1 MNRLSPNSGARRLL
15 RDAALLLAMS
25 ALGIVFVAPLL
36 FMVISSLK
44 SDAAIFAN
52 LNSWSAYL
60 PSSDWS
66 LRNYSAVFEK
76 SELPA
81 FLLNSSLIAAP
92 IVVGGVLVNSML
104 AFSIARMRW
113 RGRQPVLA
121 LVVAMVIVP
130 FEVIAIPL
138 LSLVARL
145 PWPGIEHGQLVMHT
159 GWFNSLHVQVIPF
172 LANAFCVF
180 LFYQFFRD
188 IPPELDE
195 AAKMDGAGPWT
206 IYARII
212 MPNSGPV
219 IATAAIVLFIS
230 AWNQYLWP
238 IMVIQGQAFRP
249 VQPGIQQF
257 FGRTNSWGQ
266 IMAYASVI
274 TLPVLAVFLL
284 FQRQFVASVAGSGV
298 KG

>member
-1 MNRLSPNSGARRLL
+1 MMNRLLRNRL
-15 RDAALLLAMS
+15 RATALLVVMS
-25 ALGIVFVAPLL
+25 AIGIVFVAPLL
-36 FMVISSLK
+36 FMVVSSFK
-44 SDAAIFAN
+44 GDDAIFAN
-52 LNSWSAYL
+52 LDTWSAYL
-60 PSSDWS
+60 PSDAWS
-66 LRNYSAVFEK
+66 MANYRAVFEK
-76 SELPA
+76 SDLPS
-81 FLLNSSLIAAP
+81 FLFNSTLIAALV
-92 IVVGGVLVNSML
+92 VVGGIIVNSML

-113 RGRQPVLA
+113 RGRQVVLA

-145 PWPGIEHGQLVMHT
+145 PWPGFEHGQFVLHS

-206 IYARII
+206 LYARII

-238 IMVIQGQAFRP
+238 IMVIQGEAFRP
-249 VQPGIQQF
+249 VQPGIQQY

-266 IMAYASVI
+266 IMAYATVI
-274 TLPVLAVFLL
+274 TLPVLAVFLA
-284 FQRQFVASVAGSGV
+284 FQRQFVASVAGTGI

>member
-1 MNRLSPNSGARRLL
+1 MNSPLRHKL
-15 RDAALLLAMS
+15 RDAALFLAMS
-25 ALGIVFVAPLL
+25 AIGVVFVAPLM
-36 FMVISSLK
+36 FMFISSFK
-44 SDAAIFAN
+44 NDAAIFAN

-66 LRNYSAVFEK
+66 MRNYSAVFEK
-76 SELPA
+76 SDLPK
-81 FLLNSSLIAAP
+81 FLLNSTMIAAL
-92 IVVGGVLVNSML
+92 IVAGGILVNSML
-104 AFSIARMRW
+104 AFAIARMRW
-113 RGRQPVLA
+113 RGRQLALA

-145 PWPGIEHGQLVMHT
+145 PWPGFEHGQLVLHT

-188 IPPELDE
+188 IPHELDE

-238 IMVIQGQAFRP
+238 IMVIQGEALRP

-274 TLPVLAVFLL
+274 TLPVLAVFLV
-284 FQRQFVASVAGSGV
+284 FQRQFVASVAGTGV

>member
-1 MNRLSPNSGARRLL
+1 MQDAL
-15 RDAALLLAMS
+15 RKVLLLALMS
-25 ALGIVFVAPLL
+25 ALGVVFAMPLL
-36 FMVISSLK
+36 FMFVSSFK
-44 SDAAIFAN
+44 GDTAIFEN
-52 LNSWSAYL
+52 LTHWSSYVPDASWSL
-60 PSSDWS
+60 D
-66 LRNYSAVFEK
+66 NYKAIFEK
-76 SELPA
+76 SDLPG
-81 FLLNSSLIAAP
+81 FLLNSTIIAVCS
-92 IVVGGVLVNSML
+92 VVGGVVLNSML
-104 AFSIARMRW
+104 AFALARMRW
-113 RGRQPVLA
+113 GGRHIVLGV
-121 LVVAMVIVP
+121 VVALVIVP

-145 PWPGIEHGQLVMHT
+145 PWPALEGGMLVWQS

-172 LANAFCVF
+172 LANALCVF

-188 IPPELDE
+188 IPYELDE

-206 IYARII
+206 VYLRVI

-219 IATAAIVLFIS
+219 IATASIILFIA

-238 IMVIQGQAFRP
+238 IMVIQGEEFRP

-257 FGRTNSWGQ
+257 FGRTKSWGQ

-274 TLPVLAVFLL
+274 TLPVLAVFLA
-284 FQRQFVASVAGSGV
+284 FQRQFVASVAGTGI

>member
-1 MNRLSPNSGARRLL
+1 MKKTL
-15 RDAALLLAMS
+15 RELALLAAMI
-25 ALGIVFVAPLL
+25 AIGLVFAAPLL
-36 FMVISSLK
+36 FMLVSSFK

-52 LNSWSAYL
+52 VGSLASYL
-60 PSSDWS
+60 PSADWS
-66 LRNYSAVFEK
+66 MRNYQAVFEK
-76 SELPA
+76 SDLLS
-81 FLLNSSLIAAP
+81 FLLNSTLIAAL

-104 AFSIARMRW
+104 AFAIARMRW
-113 RGRQPVLA
+113 RGRQVVLA

-130 FEVIAIPL
+130 FEVLAIPL

-145 PWPGIEHGQLVMHT
+145 PWPGFEHGQLVMHA

-238 IMVIQGQAFRP
+238 IMVIQGEAFRP

-257 FGRTNSWGQ
+257 FGRTNSWGP

-274 TLPVLAVFLL
+274 TLPVLMVFLV
-284 FQRQFVASVAGSGV
+284 FQRQFVASVAGTGI

>member
-1 MNRLSPNSGARRLL
+1 MTSPARKRLHTG
-15 RDAALLLAMS
+15 ALLIGMS
-25 ALGIVFVAPLL
+25 AIGLVFIAPLL
-36 FMVISSLK
+36 FMLISSFK
-44 SDAAIFAN
+44 SDAEIFSH
-52 LNSWSAYL
+52 LNHWSAYL
-60 PSSDWS
+60 PSSSWS
-66 LRNYSAVFEK
+66 MRNYTAVFEK
-76 SELPA
+76 SDLPS
-81 FLLNSSLIAAP
+81 FLLNSALIATLV
-92 IVVGGVLVNSML
+92 VVGGVIINSML
-104 AFSIARMRW
+104 AYSIARMRW
-113 RGRQPVLA
+113 RGRQVVLA

-145 PWPGIEHGQLVMHT
+145 PWPAIEHGRLVLHS

-206 IYARII
+206 VYARII

-238 IMVIQGQAFRP
+238 IMVIQGEAFRP

-266 IMAYASVI
+266 IMAYATVI
-274 TLPVLAVFLL
+274 TLPVLAVFLA
-284 FQRQFVASVAGSGV
+284 FQRQFVASVAGTGI

>member
-1 MNRLSPNSGARRLL
+1 MNLKLSKTL
-15 RDAALLLAMS
+15 RAAALFVAMG
-25 ALGIVFVAPLL
+25 AIGIVFVAPLL
-36 FMVISSLK
+36 FMVVSSFK
-44 SDAAIFAN
+44 NDNAIFAN

-60 PSSDWS
+60 PSATWS
-66 LRNYSAVFEK
+66 MQNYKAVFEK
-76 SELPA
+76 SDLPS
-81 FLLNSSLIAAP
+81 FLLNSTLIAAL
-92 IVVGGVLVNSML
+92 IVVGGIIINSML

-113 RGRQPVLA
+113 RGRQMVLA

-138 LSLVARL
+138 LSLVAKL
-145 PWPGIEHGQLVMHT
+145 PWPAIEHGQLVMHT

-206 IYARII
+206 VYARII

-238 IMVIQGQAFRP
+238 IMVIQGEAFRP

-274 TLPVLAVFLL
+274 TLPVLAVFLA
-284 FQRQFVASVAGSGV
+284 FQRQFVASVAGTGI

>member
-1 MNRLSPNSGARRLL
+1 MNVKMSRTL
-15 RDAALLLAMS
+15 RDIALFIGMS
-25 ALGIVFVAPLL
+25 AIGIVFIAPLL
-36 FMVISSLK
+36 FMFVSSFK
-44 SDAAIFAN
+44 SDNAIFAD
-52 LNSWSAYL
+52 LNKLSAYL
-60 PSSDWS
+60 PSAEWS
-66 LRNYSAVFEK
+66 MRNYTSVFEK
-76 SELPA
+76 SDLPS
-81 FLLNSSLIAAP
+81 FLLNSTLIAALV
-92 IVVGGVLVNSML
+92 VVGGIIINSML

-113 RGRQPVLA
+113 RGRNLVLA

-138 LSLVARL
+138 LSLVAKL
-145 PWPGIEHGQLVMHT
+145 PWPAIEHGQLVMHT

-206 IYARII
+206 VYARII

-238 IMVIQGQAFRP
+238 IMVIQGEAFRP

-274 TLPVLAVFLL
+274 TLPVLAVFLA
-284 FQRQFVASVAGSGV
+284 FQRQFVASVAGTGI

>member
-1 MNRLSPNSGARRLL
+1 MNVKTSRTL
-15 RDAALLLAMS
+15 RDIALFIGMS
-25 ALGIVFVAPLL
+25 AIGIVFIAPLL
-36 FMVISSLK
+36 FMFVSSFK
-44 SDAAIFAN
+44 GDNAIFVD

-60 PSSDWS
+60 PSATWS
-66 LRNYSAVFEK
+66 MQNYKAVFEK
-76 SELPA
+76 SDLPS
-81 FLLNSSLIAAP
+81 FLLNSTLIAAL
-92 IVVGGVLVNSML
+92 IVVGGIIINSML

-113 RGRQPVLA
+113 RGRNLVLA

-138 LSLVARL
+138 LSLVAKL
-145 PWPGIEHGQLVMHT
+145 PWPAIEHGRLVMHT

-206 IYARII
+206 VYARII

-238 IMVIQGQAFRP
+238 IMVIQGEAFRP

-274 TLPVLAVFLL
+274 TLPVLAVFLA
-284 FQRQFVASVAGSGV
+284 FQRQFVASVAGTGI

>member
-1 MNRLSPNSGARRLL
+1 MNLKMRRTL
-15 RDAALLLAMS
+15 RDIALFIGMS
-25 ALGIVFVAPLL
+25 AIGIVFIAPLL
-36 FMVISSLK
+36 FMFVSSFK
-44 SDAAIFAN
+44 SDNAIFAD
-52 LNSWSAYL
+52 LSSWSAYL
-60 PSSDWS
+60 PSEAWS
-66 LRNYSAVFEK
+66 MQNYKAVFEK
-76 SELPA
+76 SDLPS
-81 FLLNSSLIAAP
+81 FLLNSTLIAAL
-92 IVVGGVLVNSML
+92 IVVGGIIINSML

-113 RGRQPVLA
+113 RGRNLVLA

-138 LSLVARL
+138 LSLVAKL
-145 PWPGIEHGQLVMHT
+145 PWPAIEHGQLVMHT

-206 IYARII
+206 VYARII

-238 IMVIQGQAFRP
+238 IMVIQGEAFRP

-274 TLPVLAVFLL
+274 TLPVLAVFLA
-284 FQRQFVASVAGSGV
+284 FQRQFVASVAGTGI

>member
-1 MNRLSPNSGARRLL
+1 MNLHLGKVVRAAGLL
-15 RDAALLLAMS
+15 VAMS
-25 ALGIVFVAPLL
+25 AIGVVFIAPLL
-36 FMVISSLK
+36 FMLLSSFK
-44 SDAAIFAN
+44 DDAAIFAN
-52 LNSWSAYL
+52 LNSWSAYIPNAAWSLHNYAAVFQKSDL
-60 PSSDWS
+60 PS
-66 LRNYSAVFEK
+66 
-76 SELPA
+76 
-81 FLLNSSLIAAP
+81 FLLNSTLIAALV
-92 IVVGGVLVNSML
+92 VVGGVLVNSML
-104 AFSIARMRW
+104 AYAIARLRW
-113 RGRQPVLA
+113 RGRQVVLA

-138 LSLVARL
+138 LSLVSRL
-145 PWPGIEHGQLVMHT
+145 PWPAFEHGQLTLHS

-206 IYARII
+206 VYARII

-238 IMVIQGQAFRP
+238 IMVIQGEAFRP

-266 IMAYASVI
+266 IMAYATVI
-274 TLPVLAVFLL
+274 TLPVLAVFLA
-284 FQRQFVASVAGSGV
+284 FQRQFVASVAGTGI

>member
-1 MNRLSPNSGARRLL
+1 MKLRKTVHDMVLISG
-15 RDAALLLAMS
+15 MS
-25 ALGIVFVAPLL
+25 AIGIVFVAPLL
-36 FMVISSLK
+36 FMFVSSFK
-44 SDAAIFAN
+44 HDNAVFAD

-60 PSSDWS
+60 PSAAWS
-66 LRNYSAVFEK
+66 LQNYKAVFEK
-76 SELPA
+76 SDLPS
-81 FLLNSSLIAAP
+81 FLLNSTVIAALV
-92 IVVGGVLVNSML
+92 VVGGIIINSML

-113 RGRQPVLA
+113 RGRRMVLA

-145 PWPGIEHGQLVMHT
+145 PWPAIEHGQLVMHS

-206 IYARII
+206 VYAKII

-238 IMVIQGQAFRP
+238 IMVIQGEAFRP

-274 TLPVLAVFLL
+274 TLPVLAVFLA
-284 FQRQFVASVAGSGV
+284 FQRQFVASVAGTGI

>member
-1 MNRLSPNSGARRLL
+1 MTTIWHRRL
-15 RDAALLLAMS
+15 RAAGLFATMS
-25 ALGIVFVAPLL
+25 ALGIVFIAPLL
-36 FMVISSLK
+36 FMFISSFK

-52 LNSWSAYL
+52 LDSWSAYL
-60 PSSDWS
+60 PSRDWS
-66 LRNYSAVFEK
+66 LRNYTAVFAK
-76 SELPA
+76 SDLPS
-81 FLLNSSLIAAP
+81 FLLNSTLIASL

-104 AFSIARMRW
+104 AFAIARMRW
-113 RGRQPVLA
+113 RGRSVVLA
-121 LVVAMVIVP
+121 LVIAMVIVP

-138 LSLVARL
+138 LSLVAQL
-145 PWPGIEHGQLVMHT
+145 PWPAFDHGRLVLHM

-195 AAKMDGAGPWT
+195 AARMDGAGPWT
-206 IYARII
+206 LYARII
-212 MPNSGPV
+212 MPNSKPV

-238 IMVIQGQAFRP
+238 IMVIQGEAFRP

-266 IMAYASVI
+266 IMAYASVF
-274 TLPVLAVFLL
+274 TLPVLAVFLA
-284 FQRQFVASVAGSGV
+284 FQRQFVASVAGTGV

>member
-1 MNRLSPNSGARRLL
+1 MNQALSDAL
-15 RDAALLLAMS
+15 RKALLLALMG
-25 ALGIVFVAPLL
+25 ALGVVFATPLV
-36 FMVISSLK
+36 FMFVSSFK
-44 SDAAIFAN
+44 GDTAIFAN
-52 LNSWSAYL
+52 LTQLSSYLPDASWSLDNYRAIFRNSDL
-60 PSSDWS
+60 PG
-66 LRNYSAVFEK
+66 
-76 SELPA
+76 
-81 FLLNSSLIAAP
+81 FLLNSTIIAACS
-92 IVVGGVLVNSML
+92 VVGGVLLNSML
-104 AFSIARMRW
+104 AFALARMRW
-113 RGRQPVLA
+113 GGKDLVLGV
-121 LVVAMVIVP
+121 VVALVIVP

-145 PWPGIEHGQLVMHT
+145 PWPGIEDGMLAWHS
-159 GWFNSLHVQVIPF
+159 GWFNSLHVQIIPF
-172 LANAFCVF
+172 LANALCVF

-188 IPPELDE
+188 IPYELDE

-206 IYARII
+206 VYLRII

-219 IATAAIVLFIS
+219 IATASIVLFIA

-238 IMVIQGQAFRP
+238 IMVIQGEAYRP

-274 TLPVLAVFLL
+274 TLPVLAVFLA
-284 FQRQFVASVAGSGV
+284 FQRQFVASVAGTGI

>member
-1 MNRLSPNSGARRLL
+1 MTPTMRKRLYNGVLL
-15 RDAALLLAMS
+15 IGMS
-25 ALGIVFVAPLL
+25 AIGMVFIAPLL
-36 FMVISSLK
+36 FMVISSFK
-44 SDAAIFAN
+44 NDAEIFSN
-52 LNSWSAYL
+52 LHHWSAYL
-60 PSSDWS
+60 PSDSWS
-66 LRNYSAVFEK
+66 MRNYSDVFEK
-76 SELPA
+76 SRLPS
-81 FLLNSSLIAAP
+81 FLLTSALIAALV
-92 IVVGGVLVNSML
+92 VVGGVIVNSML
-104 AFSIARMRW
+104 AYSIARMRW
-113 RGRQPVLA
+113 RGRRVVLA

-145 PWPGIEHGQLVMHT
+145 PWPAIEQGQLVLHS

-206 IYARII
+206 VYARII
-212 MPNSGPV
+212 MPNSAPV

-238 IMVIQGQAFRP
+238 IMVIQGEAFRP

-266 IMAYASVI
+266 IMAYATVI
-274 TLPVLAVFLL
+274 TLPVLAVFLA
-284 FQRQFVASVAGSGV
+284 FQRQFVASVAGTGI

>member
-1 MNRLSPNSGARRLL
+1 MNVKLSKTL
-15 RDAALLLAMS
+15 RDIALFFGMGAI
-25 ALGIVFVAPLL
+25 GIVFIAPLL
-36 FMVISSLK
+36 FMFVSSFK
-44 SDAAIFAN
+44 NDNAIFAD

-60 PSSDWS
+60 PSEAWS
-66 LRNYSAVFEK
+66 MQNYKAVFEK
-76 SELPA
+76 SDLPS
-81 FLLNSSLIAAP
+81 FLLNSTLIAALV
-92 IVVGGVLVNSML
+92 VVGGIVINSML

-113 RGRQPVLA
+113 RGRQMVLA

-145 PWPGIEHGQLVMHT
+145 PWPAIEHGQLVMHT

-206 IYARII
+206 VYARII

-238 IMVIQGQAFRP
+238 IMVIQGEAFRP

-274 TLPVLAVFLL
+274 TLPVLVVFLA
-284 FQRQFVASVAGSGV
+284 FQRQFVASVAGTGI

>member
-1 MNRLSPNSGARRLL
+1 MNVKMSRTL
-15 RDAALLLAMS
+15 RDIALFVGMS
-25 ALGIVFVAPLL
+25 AIGIVFIAPLL
-36 FMVISSLK
+36 FMFVSSFK
-44 SDAAIFAN
+44 GDNAIFAD
-52 LNSWSAYL
+52 LSSWSAYL
-60 PSSDWS
+60 PSETWS
-66 LRNYSAVFEK
+66 MQNYKAVFEK
-76 SELPA
+76 SDLPS
-81 FLLNSSLIAAP
+81 FLLNSTLIAALV
-92 IVVGGVLVNSML
+92 VVGGIVINSML

-113 RGRQPVLA
+113 RGRNLVLA

-138 LSLVARL
+138 LSLVAKL
-145 PWPGIEHGQLVMHT
+145 PWPAIEHGQLVMHT

-188 IPPELDE
+188 IPAELDE

-206 IYARII
+206 VYARII

-238 IMVIQGQAFRP
+238 IMVIQGEAFRP

-274 TLPVLAVFLL
+274 TLPVLAVFLA
-284 FQRQFVASVAGSGV
+284 FQRQFVASVAGTGI